1 MKRILILYTFVA
13 ALGGLVFGF
22 DTAVINGALPFFTKH
37 FDLSHAMQG
46 WAVSS
51 ALIGCII
58 GALFIGRPG
67 DTYGRRY
74 MLKILAILFNQ
85 YGCREQRIQRIQGFF
100 FASSACAS
108 QQGKVEVR
116 LEHTGRLEHLA

>member
-1 MKRILILYTFVA
+1 MKKTLLLYTFVA

-51 ALIGCII
+51 ALIGCIM

-67 DTYGRRY
+67 DIYGRRY
-74 MLKILAILFNQ
+74 MLKVLAILF
-85 YGCREQRIQRIQGFF
+85 IV
-100 FASSACAS
+100 SSIGTGMATSLTMFVIFRFLAGLAIG
-108 QQGKVEVR
+108 GKSR
-116 LEHTGRLEHLA
+116 

>member
-1 MKRILILYTFVA
+1 MKRNLILYTLVA

-22 DTAVINGALPFFTKH
+22 DTAVINGAMPFFTKH
-37 FDLSHAMQG
+37 FELSHAMQG

-74 MLKILAILFNQ
+74 MLKVLAVLFIISSIGTGLAPALWVFVISRFVAGLAI
-85 YGCREQRIQRIQGFF
+85 GG
-100 FASSACAS
+100 AS
-108 QQGKVEVR
+108 V
-116 LEHTGRLEHLA
+116 L